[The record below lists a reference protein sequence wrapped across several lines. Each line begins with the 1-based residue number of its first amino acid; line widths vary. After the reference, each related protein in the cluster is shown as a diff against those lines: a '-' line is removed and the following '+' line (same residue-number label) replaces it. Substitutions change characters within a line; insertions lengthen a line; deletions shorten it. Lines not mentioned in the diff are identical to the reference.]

1 MKPLLLDTHVWL
13 WTLVDPGRLPKDLLD
28 LLGQASQ
35 DVVLSAASTWELS
48 IKYAIGKMP
57 LPESPKHFIGPR
69 LIRDKVR
76 FLPIDLRHTVE
87 IPDLPHHHNDPFD
100 RLLIVQA
107 KVEKMRLV
115 TADSVMQKYDLDLWK
130 I

>member
-1 MKPLLLDTHVWL
+1 MLDTHVWL
-13 WTLVDPGRLPKDLLD
+13 WTLVDIGRLPKDLLD
-28 LLGQASQ
+28 LLGRASQ

-69 LIRDKVR
+69 LIRDNVR

-87 IPDLPHHHNDPFD
+87 VSELPLYHNDPFD
-100 RLLIVQA
+100 RLLVVQA
-107 KVEKMRLV
+107 KVENMRLV
-115 TADSVMQKYDLDLWK
+115 TADSVMENYDVDLWK